1 VAGLKPA
8 ILLIALLIAETVT
21 VNFGLEK
28 VKAKII
34 PAAATSPQNFTI
46 IANIEGWNA
55 TVSGCTSGTPTCEPT
70 IIEFRGVTFTAQV
83 KWGDC
88 CAHNFAIYTAGFP
101 AGSVNTGNPCSS
113 TNTNGC
119 LATSADVF
127 QTTTTI
133 SFTPTIPKDDF
144 TGLGTYEYYCQHHAG
159 SMHGKFTL
167 YKSPDLNNDG
177 AVNIVDVATVAFS
190 FGATPTS
197 SNWNAAADLDNNG
210 VVNILDVALD
220 AFYFGNN
227 I

>member
-1 VAGLKPA
+1 MKLV
-8 ILLIALLIAETVT
+8 IFLIALLLAGTVT
-21 VNFGLEK
+21 TNFGLEK
-28 VKAKII
+28 VKANIM
-34 PAAATSPQNFTI
+34 AAVATSPQNFTI
-46 IANIEGWNA
+46 ITNIEGWNA
-55 TVSGCTSGTPTCEPT
+55 TVTGCTTGTPTCEPT

-88 CAHNFAIYTAGFP
+88 CTHDFAIYTGGFP
-101 AGSVNTGNPCSS
+101 AGSVSTSNPCSS
-113 TNTNGC
+113 TNANGC
-119 LATSADVF
+119 LAASSNVF
-127 QTTTTI
+127 QSSSSL
-133 SFTPTIPKDDF
+133 SFTPVIPKDDF
-144 TGLGTYEYYCQHHAG
+144 SRVGAFEYYCQFHPG

-177 AVNIVDVATVAFS
+177 VVNIVDVATVAFS

>member
-1 VAGLKPA
+1 LKPA
-8 ILLIALLIAETVT
+8 ILLIALLIAGTVT

-28 VKAKII
+28 VKAEII

-55 TVSGCTSGTPTCEPT
+55 TISGCNNGTPTCEPT
-70 IIEFRGVTFTAQV
+70 IVEFRGVTFTALV

-88 CAHNFAIYTAGFP
+88 CTHDFAIYTAGFP
-101 AGSVNTGNPCSS
+101 AGSVSTLNSCSS
-113 TNTNGC
+113 SNTNGC
-119 LATSADVF
+119 LSASSNVLSSSTSL
-127 QTTTTI
+127 
-133 SFTPTIPKDDF
+133 SFTPVIPKDDF
-144 TGLGTYEYYCQHHAG
+144 SGVGAFEYYCQFHPG

-177 AVNIVDVATVAFS
+177 VVNIVDVATVAFS
-190 FGATPTS
+190 FGATPAS

-210 VVNILDVALD
+210 LVNILDVALD